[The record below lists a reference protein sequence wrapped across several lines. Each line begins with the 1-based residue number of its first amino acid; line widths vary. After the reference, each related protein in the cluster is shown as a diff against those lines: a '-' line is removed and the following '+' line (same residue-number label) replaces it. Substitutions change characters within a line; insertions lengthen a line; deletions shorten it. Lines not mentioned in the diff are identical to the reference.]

1 VQPNEGITIAFNA
14 KRPGPG
20 MHLDRATMDFDYA
33 EDFAHAEIADAYE
46 LLLLEAMRGDHSLFI
61 RQDGVERAWEILEPV
76 LEHPTPICMY
86 PKGTWGPP
94 EADEL
99 LAPRKWHVSGQHD
112 THDYTSRA
120 YPVSKED

>member
-1 VQPNEGITIAFNA
+1 
-14 KRPGPG
+14 
-20 MHLDRATMDFDYA
+20 
-33 EDFAHAEIADAYE
+33 
-46 LLLLEAMRGDHSLFI
+46 
-61 RQDGVERAWEILEPV
+61 
-76 LEHPTPICMY
+76 MY

-112 THDYTSRA
+112 THDYISRP